1 MRSSNS
7 LANNVLANNVSAA
20 RCLGFTALARR
31 LRAALFGVAAVLAVS
46 SQASAATSACPAS
59 KPRHLELPATW
70 AALAA
75 GRPITIVAFGS
86 SSTEGAGATTPA
98 HAYPARLQAILRAA
112 WPKVPVTVL
121 NRGLGGQTTDAML
134 ARLDTDVLAAH
145 PTLVIWQDGA
155 NAALRGME
163 PARFA
168 ALLSEGVRRVVAS
181 GADLVLMDNQVAPR
195 LEQTAHH
202 ATFIAT
208 VAHEA
213 AARRVPLFSR
223 AALMREWHAAD
234 PAANDMIGA
243 DGLHHTDRGY
253 ECLAEALGRAIL
265 APVSPAIMTAQGK
278 RD

>member
-1 MRSSNS
+1 
-7 LANNVLANNVSAA
+7 LD
-20 RCLGFTALARR
+20 
-31 LRAALFGVAAVLAVS
+31 
-46 SQASAATSACPAS
+46 
-59 KPRHLELPATW
+59 LPATR

-75 GRPITIVAFGS
+75 GQPITIVAFGS
-86 SSTEGAGATTPA
+86 SSTEGSGATTPA
-98 HAYPARLQAILRAA
+98 HAYPARLQALLRAA
-112 WPKVPVTVL
+112 WPNVPVTVL
-121 NRGLGGQTTDAML
+121 NRGKGGQTTDAML
-134 ARLDTDVLAAH
+134 GRLDTDVLAAH

-163 PARFA
+163 PERFG
-168 ALLSEGVRRVVAS
+168 ALLSEGVRRIVAS

-202 ATFIAT
+202 ATFIAM
-208 VAHEA
+208 VAQEA
-213 AARRVPLFSR
+213 AARRLPFFSR
-223 AALMREWHAAD
+223 SALMREWHAAD
-234 PAANDMIGA
+234 PTANDMIGA

>member
-1 MRSSNS
+1 MVGR
-7 LANNVLANNVSAA
+7 LWVAL
-20 RCLGFTALARR
+20 LG
-31 LRAALFGVAAVLAVS
+31 VVAVLAVS
-46 SQASAATSACPAS
+46 QAFAATPACPAS
-59 KPRHLELPATW
+59 QPRHLDLPATW

-75 GRPITIVAFGS
+75 GRSITIVAFGS
-86 SSTEGAGATTPA
+86 SSTEGDGATSSA
-98 HAYPARLQAILRAA
+98 HTYPARLQALLRSA
-112 WPKVPVTVL
+112 WPNVPVTVL
-121 NRGLGGQTTDAML
+121 NRGKGGQTTDAML
-134 ARLDTDVLAAH
+134 ARLDTDVLAAR

-168 ALLSEGVRRVVAS
+168 ALLSEGVRRIVAS

-202 ATFIAT
+202 ATFIAL
-208 VAHEA
+208 VAQEA
-213 AARRVPLFSR
+213 AARRLPLFSR
-223 AALMREWHAAD
+223 SALMREWRAAD
-234 PAANDMIGA
+234 PKAHDMIGA

-253 ECLAEALGRAIL
+253 ECLAEALGRAIV

>member
-1 MRSSNS
+1 MPSDS
-7 LANNVLANNVSAA
+7 LSPA
-20 RCLGFTALARR
+20 RRPAFNAMVRR
-31 LRAALFGVAAVLAVS
+31 LRAGLFGVLAVFAL
-46 SQASAATSACPAS
+46 SQVAAASPVCPAS
-59 KPRHLELPATW
+59 EPRHLALPATW

-98 HAYPARLQAILRAA
+98 HTYPARLQALLRAA
-112 WPKVPVTVL
+112 WPNVPVTVA

-134 ARLDTDVLAAH
+134 ARLDTDVLAAR

-168 ALLSEGVRRVVAS
+168 ALLSEGVRRIVAS
-181 GADLVLMDNQVAPR
+181 GADLVLMDNQIAPQ

-202 ATFIAT
+202 GTFIAM
-208 VAHEA
+208 VAQEA

-223 AALMREWHAAD
+223 AALMREWRAAA
-234 PAANDMIGA
+234 PSANDMIGP

-253 ECLAEALGRAIL
+253 ECLAEALGRAIV
-265 APVSPAIMTAQGK
+265 APAPSAVVTAPGK